1 MSIKQLIEESIK
13 AKLSEDMP
21 ASRDAEYDKAKKRV
35 QKMKKGD
42 PVSFTNTKG
51 VKTTG
56 RYKGLENRGGRSY
69 AKVEVDNKGGMTMV
83 PVTQID

>member
-13 AKLSEDMP
+13 VKLSEDAP
-21 ASRDAEYDKAKKRV
+21 AEYDKAKKRV

-69 AKVEVDNKGGMTMV
+69 AKVEVDNNQGMTMV